1 MKPLKLMALD
11 RDDLM
16 VIAAQ
21 VQDSITKPALIDFS
35 PREQR
40 LSMVMNRFA
49 WDAEGRDAESKARKS
64 KHERRQSV
72 LSFAQVTAVRS
83 RLVRRGDDAQTLNL
97 LSVNFVAGERPSGLI
112 ELLFADGPA
121 IELDVTCIEVQLA
134 DLGGAWETRFK
145 PRHPLT

>member
-11 RDDLM
+11 SDDLM

-21 VQDSITKPALIDFS
+21 VQDAITKPVLIDFS
-35 PREQR
+35 PRDQR
-40 LSMVMNRFA
+40 LSVLMNRFA
-49 WDAEGRDAESKARKS
+49 WDAESKSRNT

-83 RLVRRGDDAQTLNL
+83 RMVRRGDDTQTLSL
-97 LSVNFVAGERPSGLI
+97 LSVNFVAGERPAGLI